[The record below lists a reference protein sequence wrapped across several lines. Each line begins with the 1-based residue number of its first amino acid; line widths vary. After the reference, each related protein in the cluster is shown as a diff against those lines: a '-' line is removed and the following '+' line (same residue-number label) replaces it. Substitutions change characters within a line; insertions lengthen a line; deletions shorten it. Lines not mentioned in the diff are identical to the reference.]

1 MKIFGS
7 ESTMGQFPKFM
18 VVGVMVLALAGCAG
32 SSKKATKGAA
42 GGEWAAG
49 AGGAETSPLAEGG
62 GLKGDEWGAVQS
74 ATAGNSGYGSPTD
87 PRAAALQ
94 SQVIYFEYD
103 SSVVAPQYMEV
114 VRTHGEYL
122 KKNPNVR
129 ANLEGHTDERGS
141 REYNIALGQRRSDA
155 VMNLLIA
162 QGVSASQLSSVSFGE
177 EKPAVYGSSEDTWSK
192 NRRVEVR
199 YAP

>member
-1 MKIFGS
+1 MMHFGS
-7 ESTMGQFPKFM
+7 DTTMGQFPKLM
-18 VVGVMVLALAGCAG
+18 VVGVLVLALAGCAG

-49 AGGAETSPLAEGG
+49 AGGAETSPLGEGG
-62 GLKGDEWGAVQS
+62 GLKGDEWGVVEG
-74 ATAGNSGYGSPTD
+74 ATGGNGGYGSPTD
-87 PRAAALQ
+87 PRAATLQ

-103 SSVVAPQYMEV
+103 SSVVAPQYLEV
-114 VRTHGEYL
+114 VRAHGEYL

-177 EKPAVYGSSEDTWSK
+177 EKPASYGSGEDAWSK

>member
-1 MKIFGS
+1 MKTFGS
-7 ESTMGQFPKFM
+7 DATMGQFPKWM
-18 VVGVMVLALAGCAG
+18 VVGVMVGVVALAGCAG

-42 GGEWAAG
+42 AGDWA
-49 AGGAETSPLAEGG
+49 AGGAETRPLGEGG
-62 GLKGDEWGAVQS
+62 GLKGDEWGAVQG
-74 ATAGNSGYGSPTD
+74 ATAGDSNYGSPTD
-87 PRAAALQ
+87 PKAAALQ

-103 SSVVAPQYMEV
+103 SSVVAPQYLEV
-114 VRTHGEYL
+114 VRAHGEFL

-141 REYNIALGQRRSDA
+141 REYNIALGQRRSDT
-155 VMNLLIA
+155 VMKLLIA

-177 EKPAVYGSSEDTWSK
+177 EKPAAYGSGEDAWSK

>member
-1 MKIFGS
+1 MRLLSKW
-7 ESTMGQFPKFM
+7 M
-18 VVGVMVLALAGCAG
+18 VVGGMVLALAGCAG
-32 SSKKATKGAA
+32 SSKKETKGAT
-42 GGEWAAG
+42 GGEWAAA

-62 GLKGDEWGAVQS
+62 GLRGDEWGVVEGA
-74 ATAGNSGYGSPTD
+74 AGNGGYGSPTD
-87 PRAAALQ
+87 PRAGALQ

-103 SSVVAPQYMEV
+103 SSVVPPQYFEV
-114 VRTHGEYL
+114 VRAHGEYL

-155 VMNLLIA
+155 VMTLLIT
-162 QGVSASQLSSVSFGE
+162 QGVSASQLSPVSFGE
-177 EKPAVYGSSEDTWSK
+177 EKPAVYGSGEAAWSK

>member
-1 MKIFGS
+1 MKTFGS
-7 ESTMGQFPKFM
+7 DAAMGRFPKWM

-32 SSKKATKGAA
+32 SSKKATKGATA
-42 GGEWAAG
+42 GDWAA
-49 AGGAETSPLAEGG
+49 AGGAETHPLGEGG
-62 GLKGDEWGAVQS
+62 GLKGDEWGAVQG
-74 ATAGNSGYGSPTD
+74 ATAGDSAYGSPSD
-87 PRAAALQ
+87 PKAAALQ

-103 SSVVAPQYMEV
+103 SSVVAPQYLEV
-114 VRTHGEYL
+114 VRAHGEYL
-122 KKNPNVR
+122 KKNPNAH

-155 VMNLLIA
+155 VMKLLIA
-162 QGVSASQLSSVSFGE
+162 QGVAASQLSSVSFGE
-177 EKPAVYGSSEDTWSK
+177 EKPAAYGHDEAAWSK

>member
-1 MKIFGS
+1 MRLLSKW
-7 ESTMGQFPKFM
+7 M
-18 VVGVMVLALAGCAG
+18 VVGGMVLALAGCAG
-32 SSKKATKGAA
+32 SSKKETKGAT
-42 GGEWAAG
+42 GGEWAAA
-49 AGGAETSPLAEGG
+49 AGGAETSPLADGG
-62 GLKGDEWGAVQS
+62 GLRGDEWGAVEGV
-74 ATAGNSGYGSPTD
+74 TAGNSGYGSPTD
-87 PRAAALQ
+87 PRAGALQ

-103 SSVVAPQYMEV
+103 SSVVPPQYFDV
-114 VRTHGEYL
+114 VRAHGEYL

-155 VMNLLIA
+155 VMTLLIN

-177 EKPAVYGSSEDTWSK
+177 EKPAVYGSGEAVWPK

>member
-1 MKIFGS
+1 
-7 ESTMGQFPKFM
+7 MGQFPKYL

-32 SSKKATKGAA
+32 SSKKATKGTA

-62 GLKGDEWGAVQS
+62 GLKGDEWGVVEGT
-74 ATAGNSGYGSPTD
+74 TAGNSGYGFPTD
-87 PRAAALQ
+87 PRAGALQ

-103 SSVVAPQYMEV
+103 SSVVTPQYMEV
-114 VRTHGEYL
+114 VRAHGEYL

-129 ANLEGHTDERGS
+129 AKLEGHTDERGS
-141 REYNIALGQRRSDA
+141 REYNIALGQRRSDT

-162 QGVSASQLSSVSFGE
+162 QGVSASQLSAVSFGE
-177 EKPAVYGSSEDTWSK
+177 EKPAIYGSGEEVWSK
-192 NRRVEVR
+192 NRRVEVH
-199 YAP
+199 YTP